1 MFHSILVRSRNV
13 HFRIKG
19 KVLKLY
25 LIILGCKV
33 GRNLK
38 CKQFPI
44 FRSIP
49 SKNIV
54 IGNNVNIGYRITLDI
69 QKTGKLVLGD
79 KVNLT
84 QDVIISSI
92 ESVEI
97 NNDTLIAENVSIRDG
112 DHQFELGL
120 NINSQSFTTSKIS
133 IGKDVWIAAGVRVLK
148 GSIIPDGCVIAANS
162 IVLQKSTLYPY
173 SVYVGVPVKKVSTR
187 V

>member
-1 MFHSILVRSRNV
+1 MFHSVLVRARNV

-19 KVLKLY
+19 KMLKLY
-25 LIILGCKV
+25 LILLGCKV
-33 GRNLK
+33 GKNLK

-148 GSIIPDGCVIAANS
+148 GSTIPDGSIIAANS
-162 IVLQKSTLYPY
+162 LVLGKSELVSNMIY
-173 SVYVGVPVKKVSTR
+173 GGIPVKKISNR
-187 V
+187 